1 MLALTSATPSILRNV
16 LNAGTNGVYNKIR
29 LSNTGGCHW
38 KPTYEALRGSD
49 TVLIKPMLYDL
60 QENHVAAVLQEL
72 QLLVHFRGHPNIVS
86 IVDLV
91 LCLDGA
97 VVVTE
102 IPGQALERL
111 FASGFEFSEEL
122 VVSLMYQLLFA
133 LLSIHRAGVTHGNIS
148 PSTLVI
154 GPRGDLKVSE
164 FGMSRATAL
173 PEYSNADPGRRCRA
187 PELLLELAALVGP
200 AADMWAF
207 GVILGRFYN
216 CRRIP
221 GHRLEY
227 RPLCDG
233 EGVLR
238 LFQSMIAI
246 AGTPTAEDI
255 AALPADIQEHVR
267 SLPEAAPL
275 VLENLPGLPS
285 SPPSEECCAVM
296 RGVLRF
302 HPRHRLT
309 AAEAMRMPYFGSIAS
324 AGDTEI
330 AAEAF
335 PYPRSLSAATVPPR
349 PVEEM
354 KQEIAD
360 LLRNLNGIM
369 TEEKDA
375 AAAES

>member
-133 LLSIHRAGVTHGNIS
+133 LLSIHRETGKHEARSCRSRPEQPTSLQSLGLWFLLAGRCDAWEHQPQHPCDWAPRGPKGERVRDVPCHGAAGVLQRRPGPPLPCPRTAPGAGRAGGTRGRHVGFWGDPGAVLQLPQDPWAPAGVP
-148 PSTLVI
+148 PSVRWR
-154 GPRGDLKVSE
+154 GRVAAVPVHDCDCRHPNGRGHRRPPRGHP
-164 FGMSRATAL
+164 GAR
-173 PEYSNADPGRRCRA
+173 PE
-187 PELLLELAALVGP
+187 
-200 AADMWAF
+200 
-207 GVILGRFYN
+207 
-216 CRRIP
+216 
-221 GHRLEY
+221 
-227 RPLCDG
+227 
-233 EGVLR
+233 
-238 LFQSMIAI
+238 
-246 AGTPTAEDI
+246 
-255 AALPADIQEHVR
+255 
-267 SLPEAAPL
+267 
-275 VLENLPGLPS
+275 
-285 SPPSEECCAVM
+285 PP
-296 RGVLRF
+296 
-302 HPRHRLT
+302 
-309 AAEAMRMPYFGSIAS
+309 
-324 AGDTEI
+324 
-330 AAEAF
+330 
-335 PYPRSLSAATVPPR
+335 
-349 PVEEM
+349 
-354 KQEIAD
+354 
-360 LLRNLNGIM
+360 
-369 TEEKDA
+369 
-375 AAAES
+375 